1 MDRKAPRLGSLRG
14 KLLGALIL
22 ALLLALALF
31 ALTQAVGEYVIQW
44 KYMTTEAIESRNL
57 AHLTSLRDF
66 VSRENVASGDLLALT
81 QWCRQER
88 NCKIMV
94 YNRDT
99 ILIAEPDGG
108 SLVSYNGMEQNNYPS
123 ADSVVNFSDG
133 ARSVGITD
141 SSEQRLYN
149 LSKAGAAGLAFTLF
163 LLVMLLY
170 NRQVTNQIRSLSR
183 KVRQVSQ
190 GDLTLEISPKS
201 RDEIGSLAADVN
213 AMRLS
218 IIDKLQ
224 REERAW
230 QANSQLIT
238 AISHDVRTPLT
249 TLMGYLDILDGAPD
263 LPEAQRRQY
272 LAICR
277 RKAENLRELTD
288 ELFAYFLVLG
298 TPEPEAKLE
307 EFDGDTLLAQ
317 LLGEFSA
324 ELRQKGFAVEET
336 LPPLGQSL
344 RVDIHHMQR
353 IFSNLLSNVCK
364 YAAPEVPVEL
374 RVQQAG
380 DLLRIR
386 IRNGVKADAGKVEST
401 KIGLQTCEKLAAA
414 MGGQFRRDQKDA
426 CFTAEL
432 YLPFPAGSH
441 FNDHE
446 GGSPCTNTN
455 CSSKP

>member
-1 MDRKAPRLGSLRG
+1 MG
-14 KLLGALIL
+14 
-22 ALLLALALF
+22 ALLLALALAVSLS
-31 ALTQAVGEYVIQW
+31 ALTQTLGSLLIQRNYMAPGAVER
-44 KYMTTEAIESRNL
+44 RNL

-66 VSRENVASGDLLALT
+66 AAEGSVASGDLDALT
-81 QWCRQER
+81 RWCRQER
-88 NCKIMV
+88 NCKIVV
-94 YNRDT
+94 YSRDT
-99 ILIAEPDGG
+99 ILTADGDGG
-108 SLVSYNGMEQNNYPS
+108 SIVAYNGMEQNNYPS
-123 ADSVVNFSDG
+123 AGSVVNFSDG

-141 SSEQRLYN
+141 NSEQRLYA
-149 LSKAGAAGLAFTLF
+149 LTKAGAAGLACVIF

-170 NRQVTNQIRSLSR
+170 NRQVTGQIRNLSK

-190 GDLTLEISPKS
+190 GDLALEISPKS
-201 RDEIGSLAADVN
+201 RDEIGDLALDVN

-249 TLMGYLDILDGAPD
+249 TLMGYLDILSADPN
-263 LPEAQRRQY
+263 LPEAQRQQY
-272 LAICR
+272 LAICQ

-298 TPEPEAKLE
+298 TPEPGAKLE

-324 ELRQKGFAVEET
+324 ELRQKGFVVEEA
-336 LPPLGQSL
+336 LPQTGLSL

-364 YAAPEVPVEL
+364 YADPACPVEASA
-374 RVQQAG
+374 QQAG
-380 DLLRIR
+380 DLMRIR
-386 IRNGVKADAGKVEST
+386 IQNGIKQDAGKVEST

-414 MGGQFRRDQKDA
+414 MGGQFRRSQEA
-426 CFTAEL
+426 GRFTSEL
-432 YLPFPAGSH
+432 FLPVAV
-441 FNDHE
+441 
-446 GGSPCTNTN
+446 
-455 CSSKP
+455 K